1 MRGLYIHVPFC
12 VKKCDYC
19 DFYSLPLRSES
30 IPAYVEAVIKEA
42 QKYERLE
49 CRTLYLG
56 GGTPSLLGPQYLSS
70 LLSGLYRTF
79 DLAQLDEA
87 TIEANPESAT
97 IELLKTAKNK
107 AINRVSIG
115 VQSLNDAELR
125 SVGRIHN
132 AGQATAA
139 IMNAKR
145 AGFTNISA
153 DLIIGLP
160 EQNWTT
166 LRLSLDTLVGLE
178 IPHLSVYCLSV
189 EPGTPLSENIP
200 VGLPSDDM
208 QAELYNRTC
217 EFLDRQNFVHYE
229 ISNFAQPGYECRH
242 NLNYWYGGEYVGLGP
257 AAASHLEGKR
267 FKNQPDLEAYLQNP
281 TKQVTEVEM
290 LEPTAKA
297 AEEAMLRLR
306 LLEDGLDT
314 EEMIKRF
321 GEANIEPIIKK
332 LNQLVIEESLIREGA
347 KYRLNPTKVLVSN
360 PILARVLGD

>member
-19 DFYSLPLRSES
+19 DFYSLPSSGES
-30 IPAYVEAVIKEA
+30 IPVYVEAVLKEA

-49 CRTLYLG
+49 YRTLYLG
-56 GGTPSLLGPQYLSS
+56 GGTPSLLGPQYLST

-79 DLAQLDEA
+79 DLPQLDEA

-97 IELLKTAKNK
+97 IELLNTAKNK
-107 AINRVSIG
+107 GINRVSIG
-115 VQSLNDAELR
+115 VQSLNDTELR
-125 SVGRIHN
+125 SVGRIHSAN
-132 AGQATAA
+132 QATAA
-139 IMNAKR
+139 VMNAKK

-166 LRLSLDTLVGLE
+166 LRLSLDALVGLE

-189 EPGTPLSENIP
+189 EPGTPLSINIP
-200 VGLPSDDM
+200 VSLPSDDT
-208 QAELYNRTC
+208 QAELYDRTC

-242 NLNYWYGGEYVGLGP
+242 NLNYWLGGEYVGLGP
-257 AAASHLEGKR
+257 AAASHLDGKR
-267 FKNQPDLEAYLQNP
+267 YKNQPDLESYLKSP
-281 TKQVTEVEM
+281 TKQVTE
-290 LEPTAKA
+290 LEELAPAAKA

-306 LLEDGLDT
+306 LLEEGMDT
-314 EEMIKRF
+314 EEMTKRF
-321 GEANIEPIIKK
+321 GEANIEPIIKR
-332 LNQLVIEESLIREGA
+332 LNQLVIEESLLREGSR
-347 KYRLNPTKVLVSN
+347 YRLNPVKVLVSN